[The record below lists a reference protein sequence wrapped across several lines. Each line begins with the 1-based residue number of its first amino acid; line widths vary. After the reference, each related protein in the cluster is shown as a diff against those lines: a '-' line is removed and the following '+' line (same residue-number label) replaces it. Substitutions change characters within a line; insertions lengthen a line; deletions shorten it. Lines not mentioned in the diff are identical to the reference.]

1 CFLHVLCAARAQTSV
16 PRARPRSGDAGTIH
30 REERPRLLDR
40 GPTSTG
46 GRASGHS
53 HELSTAGHCRRLVT
67 FSLAGPLSHGPGSP
81 LKITSKFHLTLAM
94 PCRVAT
100 ISPSH
105 FPAPSC

>member
-1 CFLHVLCAARAQTSV
+1 LGATRAQGSA
-16 PRARPRSGDAGTIH
+16 PRAKPRSSDAGTIH

-53 HELSTAGHCRRLVT
+53 RELSTAGHCRRLVT
-67 FSLAGPLSHGPGSP
+67 FSLAGPLSNGPGSA
-81 LKITSKFHLTLAM
+81 LKISRKLHPTLDI
-94 PCRVAT
+94 PCRFPT

-105 FPAPSC
+105 FPPPSC